1 MTPGDRWSEKSAEAV
16 VVTREGDEG
25 LNGEEGGSPVFLE
38 AAMRQCDEATT
49 AGHGD
54 QRSGARVRT
63 ESFRMDTSP
72 QLSELPDADP
82 HVRWC
87 GRGPIPYAD
96 VRPAW
101 ALTWRWK
108 SSGDLVAGIQAK
120 RKVLAAR
127 GGLKEAWSESAG

>member
-1 MTPGDRWSEKSAEAV
+1 MTPGDWRSEKSAEAV
-16 VVTREGDEG
+16 VVTRKGDEG

-54 QRSGARVRT
+54 QRLGASAQR
-63 ESFRMDTSP
+63 EGLPLEASP
-72 QLSELPDADP
+72 QLSEPPDADP

-96 VRPAW
+96 
-101 ALTWRWK
+101 
-108 SSGDLVAGIQAK
+108 
-120 RKVLAAR
+120 
-127 GGLKEAWSESAG
+127 